1 MVNPY
6 VSWEESLWFFKE
18 NKKKN
23 NILTLADMLATS
35 LWLLCLW
42 KYFVVKNSNFIKEEN
57 HLSDGE
63 KQDGNLECLDLARFK
78 SQYFL
83 TFDILTKVGGGW

>member
-1 MVNPY
+1 MSPEKK
-6 VSWEESLWFFKE
+6 VSDSSRKIK
-18 NKKKN
+18 KKKN
-23 NILTLADMLATS
+23 NILTLADMLVTS

-83 TFDILTKVGGGW
+83 TFDILTKVGGG